1 MNSLFGVGL
10 FGQFLFKG
18 KRRSAGDAGD
28 NYGETRKYYEGQFTV
43 VAYAAD
49 GTKTAFFGSGI
60 EKNPLNKVTFE
71 ISATGC
77 GNCELTFKVLPSPS
91 ELNYMQRIDIH
102 LFGDAVPWYS
112 GYIITRPIEGTT
124 ETEYK
129 FTAHGYYNRLET
141 LVLFETYENM
151 DVGEIVRD
159 IALKAEKNHGL
170 VYNATKVADV
180 GYTVTK
186 LVFDGVTAKE
196 ALSTLSDFAI
206 DYVYGVDEYRSLY
219 FRAREQSIN
228 EQARLTVGKHV
239 NKYVPS
245 WNTEKI
251 YNWARVK
258 GGNIDDE
265 GEQWLCVVQNS
276 DSIAKYGKRDK
287 VLTLPSA
294 YEVADAKRWGENQI
308 AQYKE
313 PIRSAKVTGVRLE
326 YPLVDGTFNVRHL
339 TTTGQAQIRTLAG
352 DTHEYPITKVKY
364 TISASTGITADM
376 TLGEPVFA
384 LDTYLANVERNAKNI
399 EQSQASAIKQLKT

>member
-1 MNSLFGVGL
+1 MNILFGTGL
-10 FGQFLFKG
+10 FGRYIFKG
-18 KRRSAGDAGD
+18 KTGNGGDGD
-28 NYGETRKYYEGQFTV
+28 SGRGKTRKYYEGQFTV
-43 VAYAAD
+43 IAYAED

-60 EKNPLNKVTFE
+60 EKNPLYKLTFE
-71 ISATGC
+71 ISQTGC
-77 GNCELTFKVLPSPS
+77 GNCELTFKVLPSTS

-102 LFGDAVPWYS
+102 LFGDEKPWYS
-112 GYIITRPIEGTT
+112 GYIISRPVEGTT

-141 LVLFETYENM
+141 MILFETYENM
-151 DVGEIVRD
+151 DVGEIARD
-159 IALKAEKNHGL
+159 IARKAEQNYGL
-170 VYNATKVADV
+170 VYNATKIADV

-186 LVFDGVTAKE
+186 LVFDGVTVKE
-196 ALSTLSDFAI
+196 ALSTLSDFAL

-219 FRAREQSIN
+219 FQSRERGIN
-228 EQARLTVGKHV
+228 EEARLTVGKHV

-245 WNTEKI
+245 WNTEKM

-265 GEQWLCVVQNS
+265 GEQWLCVVQ
-276 DSIAKYGKRDK
+276 DTASIAKYGKRDK

-308 AQYKE
+308 AQYKD

-326 YPLVDGTFNVRHL
+326 YPLADGTFNVRHL
-339 TTTGQAQIRTLAG
+339 TTLGQAQIRTLSG
-352 DTHEYPITKVKY
+352 ETHEYPITKVKY
-364 TISASTGITADM
+364 TISASTGISAEM

-384 LDTYLANVERNAKNI
+384 LDTYLAGIERNAKDI